1 MHEMYFNKPDRLM
14 TYPNQRV
21 CAIIDQRDDASQ
33 ALDAL
38 IKSGANEED
47 IEILYG
53 KEGIDLLDPKGTGH
67 GFFSKISCKFQT
79 FSEMGKTLIRMYESA
94 LRRGGYIF
102 VVPSYSDA
110 DKESIRKSLARGKAH
125 EINYFSTWF
134 VESM

>member
-1 MHEMYFNKPDRLM
+1 M

-21 CAIIDQRDDASQ
+21 CAIIDRRDDASQ

-53 KEGIDLLDPKGTGH
+53 KEGIDLLDPEGTGH
-67 GFFSKISCKFQT
+67 GFFSKIARKFQT

-94 LRRGGYIF
+94 LLHGGYVF
-102 VVPSYSDA
+102 VVPSYSDT
-110 DKESIRKSLARGKAH
+110 DKESIRKSLTRGKAR